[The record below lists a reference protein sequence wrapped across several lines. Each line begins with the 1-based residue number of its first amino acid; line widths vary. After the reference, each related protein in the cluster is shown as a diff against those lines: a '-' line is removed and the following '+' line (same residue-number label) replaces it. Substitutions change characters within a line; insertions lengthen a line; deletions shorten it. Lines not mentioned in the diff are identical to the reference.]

1 MDKKDRVRIA
11 NRISIVT
18 ITGNIVL
25 SVVKVIVGFVGRS
38 SAIIADGVHSLSDVF
53 STVVVMIGVKFATKE
68 DDENHPYGHE
78 KLEPVMGKVL
88 ANILIII
95 ALFIGYEGIKTIL
108 QGEYSIPSKI
118 AIYAAVLSI
127 IAKEWMYRY
136 TVIGARKIESPAL
149 MADAWHHRSDALSSV
164 GSLIGVAGAVMGYP
178 ILDPIA
184 SIIISILVAKV
195 GVDIYLQ
202 SVKDLIDSAAD
213 EETVLDIK
221 KIILET
227 RGVIRID
234 ELKTRRHANKLYV
247 DIEISV
253 DQNLSVSQAHKIAED
268 VHDNIEKKFKKVK
281 HCMVH
286 VNPFGGI

>member
-1 MDKKDRVRIA
+1 
-11 NRISIVT
+11 
-18 ITGNIVL
+18 
-25 SVVKVIVGFVGRS
+25 
-38 SAIIADGVHSLSDVF
+38 
-53 STVVVMIGVKFATKE
+53 MIGVKLATKE

-88 ANILIII
+88 ANILIIT